1 MSIFA
6 EKYLR
11 NSDIL
16 DRFFVVRTFDPA
28 YTQIIQYPG
37 YNLFFDMHG
46 NISVQDPEN
55 DFKPVITEL
64 NPLYTDK
71 VMTYLD
77 RNKVGAEARKQPFIF
92 SPGLQWILY
101 SKGDKCYLLYN
112 FIHTKEFN
120 DYYKIKKTEAMDIFY
135 DYCAK
140 TKGIDPTC
148 SCGTGNVDICIE
160 RVAPGYLTQIKNTP
174 DYSTIQSQCQH
185 VENGCLSVADLTNS
199 FLNTYYAE
207 PANARPKNV
216 TMTLCSTSISAGRD
230 IKADSMNIQQSC
242 KTAFEPPAS
251 PPAPTPVTTPA
262 STPSSTPEPTAKPS
276 SQPEE
281 QPAPQPTES
290 QGMSTVAQVGIG
302 VGVFVFIVALVLVIY
317 FATRKKNTSPPASPT
332 VQ

>member
-11 NSDIL
+11 NSNIL
-16 DRFFVVRTFDPA
+16 DRFFVVRTFDPV
-28 YTQIIQYPG
+28 YTPIIQYPG

-55 DFKPVITEL
+55 QSKPVITEL

-71 VMTYLD
+71 MMTYLD
-77 RNKVGAEARKQPFIF
+77 RNKVGTEARKQPFIF

-101 SKGDKCYLLYN
+101 LEGDKYYLLYN
-112 FIHTKEFN
+112 FIHTKEFDN
-120 DYYKIKKTEAMDIFY
+120 YYKIKKTEAMDIFY
-135 DYCAK
+135 DYCK
-140 TKGIDPTC
+140 RTKGIDPSC

-185 VENGCLSVADLTNS
+185 VENGCLSVADLTHS
-199 FLNTYYAE
+199 FLNSYYAE
-207 PANARPKNV
+207 AANARPKNV

-242 KTAFEPPAS
+242 KTAFEPPA
-251 PPAPTPVTTPA
+251 PPPTVPPTTAPPETQTPAPAKVE
-262 STPSSTPEPTAKPS
+262 PEI
-276 SQPEE
+276 QPEV
-281 QPAPQPTES
+281 QPGDTNQA
-290 QGMSTVAQVGIG
+290 QGMSTGAIAGIGIG
-302 VGVFVFIVALVLVIY
+302 VGVVVVLIGVGIY
-317 FATRKKNTSPPASPT
+317 FATRKKPTASTP
-332 VQ
+332 